1 MTTRFDTAK
10 RLKRAVCIAATLLTV
25 AGIAEACSVPVFRYA
40 IDHWLPDAFRIQVL
54 HQGALSEA
62 DSALVQNLKDRAAAR
77 FANVVVEE
85 IDLQTNDDPALA
97 ARFEES
103 HQGDAPVC
111 FVQGPTGKPDE
122 YRDVWSG
129 PFTDETVDLLL
140 ASPVREQLVK
150 QLLAGDSV
158 VWIYLE
164 SGESP
169 VDDANCELLE
179 TELARLGEELE
190 LPEIDEVDLK
200 ELSTSPDELKLKFSF
215 LRLSR
220 DNPEEA
226 LLVETLLSSEPDLRD
241 EMFVNEPMAFPVF
254 GRGRVLYSLVGK
266 GITAGLI
273 EDACRFLT
281 GACQCTVKEQN
292 PGTDLLL
299 AVDWDG
305 LISPTQP
312 TEVDVTLTGLAGFQ
326 SDSAADAATAA
337 TAVDPTAAGEES
349 SADDGGETG
358 SSAASVAVLDN
369 ATPEPSVSPPLDA
382 TPSAETGFAGTVE
395 RPAEESA
402 TAWFSPGVLIAILAV
417 VVLVGSFFLI
427 PRH

>member
-10 RLKRAVCIAATLLTV
+10 RMRRVFCIAATLLAV

-62 DSALVQNLKDRAAAR
+62 DSALVQYLKDRAAAR

-85 IDLQTNDDPALA
+85 VDLQTSDDPALA

-103 HQGDAPVC
+103 QAGDGPVC

-129 PFTDETVDLLL
+129 PFTGETVDALL

-179 TELARLGEELE
+179 TELARLEEELE

-200 ELSTSPDELKLKFSF
+200 ELSTSPDELKLQFSF

-305 LISPTQP
+305 LISPTPP

-326 SDSAADAATAA
+326 SDSAADAATAVDS
-337 TAVDPTAAGEES
+337 TAGGGES
-349 SADDGGETG
+349 SADEAEDGES
-358 SSAASVAVLDN
+358 SSAPEVVLDN
-369 ATPEPSVSPPLDA
+369 ATPELSGSTHDAAPP
-382 TPSAETGFAGTVE
+382 AETVSTRTVE
-395 RPAEESA
+395 RPAEEAASS
-402 TAWFSPGVLIAILAV
+402 WFRPGVLVAILAV
-417 VVLVGSFFLI
+417 VVVVGSFFLI